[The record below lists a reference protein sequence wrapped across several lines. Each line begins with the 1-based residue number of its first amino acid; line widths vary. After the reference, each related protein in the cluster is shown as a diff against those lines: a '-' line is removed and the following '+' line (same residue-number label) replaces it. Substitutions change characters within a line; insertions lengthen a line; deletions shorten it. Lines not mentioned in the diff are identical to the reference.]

1 MKKLFLFVAIISA
14 VTIISA
20 CGSNEDTNHNG
31 QMQGNMQEGMQGHMQ
46 DSESMGMG
54 EGNMQMASDKE
65 WIRSEPIDVKAL
77 DANGDGFV
85 YQDQMD
91 WNVIADQEGKCPK
104 CGMTLK
110 KVTVEQAEQNLV
122 DNGFK
127 IKTNG

>member
-1 MKKLFLFVAIISA
+1 MRHLFLIVTVFSA
-14 VTIISA
+14 VALFSA
-20 CGSNEDTNHNG
+20 CGSNNGTTNNN
-31 QMQGNMQEGMQGHMQ
+31 QMQGEMQENMQNSGSTGTGQENAQL
-46 DSESMGMG
+46 ES
-54 EGNMQMASDKE
+54 KE
-65 WIRSEPIDVKAL
+65 EWVRSEPIDVKAL
-77 DANGDGFV
+77 DVNGDGYV